1 MHIRHKYT
9 RLRGYDYGAQG
20 AYFVTI
26 NSHDRSHIF
35 GNIVGDADG
44 ARINLSAH
52 GQIVQECWEIIPDH
66 FPNVHL
72 DKFQIMPDHIHA
84 IVVILNGDGDNIQ
97 SQSPTDGLSGPMDL
111 GSVVGYTAGVI
122 GSVVVAGSSGRG
134 SASTLRGERRPNGVK
149 PRSLGAI
156 VGSFKSAAT
165 KRINLLRG
173 TPGALVWQHNYHDRI
188 IRDAAEHDRIA
199 AYIADNPSKWM
210 NVRA

>member
-1 MHIRHKYT
+1 MQIRHKYT
-9 RLRGYDYGAQG
+9 RLRGYDYAAEG

-26 NSHDRSHIF
+26 NTHDRSHLF
-35 GNIVGDADG
+35 GNIVGDANG
-44 ARINLSAH
+44 ARINLSAQ
-52 GQIVQECWEIIPDH
+52 GQIVQECWDVIPDH

-72 DKFQIMPDHIHA
+72 DTFQIMPDHIHA
-84 IVVILNGDGDNIQ
+84 VVVILNGGGDNTE
-97 SQSPTDGLSGPMDL
+97 SQSPTDGLSGPIDL
-111 GSVVGYTAGVI
+111 GSVVGYAAG
-122 GSVVVAGSSGRG
+122 VVAGSSGRG
-134 SASTLRGERRPNGVK
+134 SASTLRGERGPYGVK

-199 AYIADNPSKWM
+199 AYIADNPAKWM
-210 NVRA
+210 NARA